1 METLNFLLNVAKVVL
16 GLGFVIFLHELGHFA
31 LAKWNGVKVKAFSIG
46 FPPALWKRRWGET
59 EYVIGAV
66 PLGGYVSMLGEGD
79 ENDPENPDA
88 ANDPRA
94 YKNKSVGARM
104 AIITA
109 GVVMNLIL
117 GIAFFMFV
125 YMNGTLEL
133 PAKVGRVVAGSP
145 AYKAGLRSG
154 DDIVSIDGRDGVDFG
169 TLKMKVALSA
179 TGQTLRLG
187 IKRPGQDG
195 LITMDFEPRR
205 EKSAETPTIG
215 IVPSKS
221 LDLARPP
228 FIRPPGTDAK
238 DELKEAE
245 TLKLDDRLIAVGPAG
260 GPLTELVPEDS
271 LGFDRIASANRGV
284 PLTAAFRRPVAKDK
298 PSETPERLELTFPVN
313 HFLDFGLRMEMGP
326 ISAIRGNSPAE
337 RAGFQVGDLIETI
350 DGKPVDDPMRLPD
363 LGLSHAG
370 TPLEFVVKR
379 GAESKTIRA
388 TPDATP
394 TWVEAVF
401 PGESLEIPGLG
412 LAFPVGAKVRAV
424 TVGSPAEAA
433 GIKAGDTLTSMV
445 LTPTPTPALEGKEGA
460 KARPAE
466 VPKPFTIKFEAD
478 QVGPWAYAFNMVQN
492 LPTTQ
497 ITLGIKGRENPVEIM
512 PVAVADWFY
521 PDRGLGFQTLT
532 RQLPPQPLGASFR
545 RALYEGYDNV
555 VNIYAMIRGLFQSR
569 VSMSSMAGVPR
580 ISGMAYAAADSS
592 FVDLI
597 KFLGMLSIN
606 LAVINFLPIFP
617 LDGGQFLF
625 LVAEKIRGRPLPDSA
640 MVVGQWAG
648 VAFVL
653 GLILFTNLQ
662 DVFLLTRQYFS

>member
-1 METLNFLLNVAKVVL
+1 LETLNFLLNVAKVVL

-109 GVVMNLIL
+109 GVVMNLFL

-125 YMNGTLEL
+125 YLSGTIEL

-145 AYKAGLRSG
+145 AYKAGLRTG
-154 DDIVSIDGRDGVDFG
+154 DDIVSIDGRTGVDFG
-169 TLKMKVALSA
+169 ILKMKVALSG

-187 IKRPGQDG
+187 INRPGQDG
-195 LITMDFEPRR
+195 LMTMAFEPRR
-205 EKSAETPTIG
+205 EKSADTPTIG

-238 DELKEAE
+238 AENPKAE
-245 TLKLDDRLIAVGPAG
+245 TLQPDDRLIAVGPAG
-260 GPLTELVPEDS
+260 GVLTELTPEDS
-271 LGFDRIASANRGV
+271 LGFDLVASVNRGV
-284 PLTAAFRRPVAKDK
+284 PLTAVFQRPAPKDK
-298 PSETPERLELTFPVN
+298 PAEKTTRVELTFPVN

-326 ISAIRGNSPAE
+326 ISAIRGSSPAE
-337 RAGFQVGDLIETI
+337 RAGFELGDLIETI
-350 DGKPVDDPMRLPD
+350 DGAPVDDPMRLPD

-370 TPLEFVVKR
+370 RPLEFKVKR
-379 GAESKTIRA
+379 GAESKTIRV

-394 TWVEAVF
+394 TWVETVF

-412 LAFPVGAKVRAV
+412 LAFPVAAKVRAV
-424 TVGSPAEAA
+424 VGGSPAEAA

-445 LTPTPTPALEGKEGA
+445 LSPTAPPAAEGKDASKA
-460 KARPAE
+460 KPAE
-466 VPKPFTIKFEAD
+466 VSKPITVKFEPD
-478 QVGPWAYAFNMVQN
+478 QVGAWAHAFNLVQN
-492 LPTTQ
+492 ISCTK
-497 ITLGIKGRENPVEIM
+497 IMLGIKGRETPVEIR
-512 PVAVADWFY
+512 PVAVADWFH

-532 RQLPPQPLGASFR
+532 RPLPPQTLGVSFQ
-545 RALYEGYDNV
+545 RAVYEAYDNV

-625 LVAEKIRGRPLPDSA
+625 LVAEKVRGRPLPDSA

-662 DVFLLTRQYFS
+662 DVFLLTKQYFS